1 MLFKRK
7 NKQSLMHRIRDLV
20 YPRKGWRR
28 GVKYMGHRVKRLPD
42 SAHNIALG
50 GGIGIFTCFS
60 PFFGLHMLFAIIVS
74 FFLRANVLAAFL
86 MTFFGNPLTYPFIV
100 AGSINLGRRIL
111 GRTRGDEDYEAVHTA
126 FLDAV
131 KGLWQTIKSW
141 FGSGESA
148 LDEMSAFLTDVFIPY
163 NIGGTILGIIAGA
176 IFYFLFKPAIRAYQ
190 HIHVQRM
197 NEVRAKR
204 NTKADSDE

>member
-7 NKQSLMHRIRDLV
+7 NKQSLVHRIRDIV
-20 YPRKGWRR
+20 FPRKGWRR

-42 SAHNIALG
+42 SPHNIALG

-60 PFFGLHMLFAIIVS
+60 PLFGLHMAFAVIVS
-74 FFLRANVLAAFL
+74 FLLRANVLAAFL
-86 MTFFGNPLTYPFIV
+86 TTFFGNPLTYPFIV
-100 AGSINLGRRIL
+100 AGSINLGRWIL
-111 GRTRGDEDYEAVHTA
+111 GRSSSNEDYEAVHTA
-126 FLDAV
+126 FWDAV

-148 LDEMSAFLTDVFIPY
+148 LDEMTAFLTDVFIPY
-163 NIGGTILGIIAGA
+163 NIGGTILGAIAGA

-190 HIHVQRM
+190 HMHVQRM
-197 NEVRAKR
+197 NEVRAKQ